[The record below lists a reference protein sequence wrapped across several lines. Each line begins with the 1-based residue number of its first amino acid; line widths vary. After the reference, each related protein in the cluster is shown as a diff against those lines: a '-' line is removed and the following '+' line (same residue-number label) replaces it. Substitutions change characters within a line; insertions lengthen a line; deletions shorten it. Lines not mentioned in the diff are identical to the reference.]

1 MSVFTVGTTEIIL
14 VNESDEETGS
24 GEKLWVHQ
32 QGLLHR
38 AFSVLIFND
47 NNDLLIHQRVFDKY
61 HSGGL
66 WTNTC
71 CGHPNVDEDIKI
83 AAERRLGEEMGF
95 TRNLDFL
102 YKFHYKTTFENQLT
116 ENEIDHVFTGVYN
129 DSFEVNPAEVLD
141 YKWVTIAGIMED
153 VASNPQNYTF
163 WFKQILNSEAFQ
175 DFVNVNQALS

>member
-1 MSVFTVGTTEIIL
+1 MSVDTTEIIL
-14 VNESDEETGS
+14 VNESDEAVGS

-47 NNDLLIHQRVFDKY
+47 NNELLVHQRVLGKY

-71 CGHPNVDEDIKI
+71 CGHPNVDEDIKA

-95 TRNLDFL
+95 TCNLDFL

-116 ENEIDHVFTGVYN
+116 ENEIDYVFTGVYN
-129 DSFEVNPAEVLD
+129 DTFEVNPDEVLD
-141 YKWVTIAGIMED
+141 YKWVTVTDIVEE
-153 VASNPQNYTF
+153 VANNQQDYTF
-163 WFKQILNSEAFQ
+163 WFKKILKSEAFQ
-175 DFVNVNQALS
+175 EFVAAKPILS

>member
-1 MSVFTVGTTEIIL
+1 MSVDTTEIIL
-14 VNESDEETGS
+14 VNESDEEVGS

-47 NNDLLIHQRVFDKY
+47 DNELLIHQRALDKY

-71 CGHPNVDEDIKI
+71 CGHPNVNEAIKT

-95 TRNLDFL
+95 TCDLDFL
-102 YKFHYKTTFENQLT
+102 YKFHYKTAFENQLT
-116 ENEIDHVFTGVYN
+116 ENEIDHVFTGTYN
-129 DSFEVNPAEVLD
+129 DFFEVNPAEVIA
-141 YKWVTIAGIMED
+141 YRWVRVADIIEEIAN
-153 VASNPQNYTF
+153 NPESFTF
-163 WFKQILNSEAFQ
+163 WFKKILKSQAFQ
-175 DFVNVNQALS
+175 AFVAENHVLS

>member
-1 MSVFTVGTTEIIL
+1 MSVDTTEIIV
-14 VNESDEETGS
+14 VNDIDEEVGS
-24 GEKLWVHQ
+24 GEKLRVHQ

-47 NNDLLIHQRVFDKY
+47 NNELLIHQRVFNKY

-71 CGHPNVDEDIKI
+71 CGHPNVNESIKT

-95 TRNLDFL
+95 TCNLDFL
-102 YKFHYKTTFENQLT
+102 YKFHYKTTFDNQLT

-129 DSFEVNPAEVLD
+129 NTFEVNPAEVLD
-141 YKWVTIAGIMED
+141 YKWVSVANIVEAIAN
-153 VASNPQNYTF
+153 NPQNYTF
-163 WFKQILNSEAFQ
+163 WFKKIIQSEAFQ
-175 DFVNVNQALS
+175 EFVATNHVLS

>member
-1 MSVFTVGTTEIIL
+1 MSVDTTEIIL
-14 VNESDEETGS
+14 VNESDEEVGS

-47 NNDLLIHQRVFDKY
+47 NHELLIHQRVLDKY

-71 CGHPNVDEDIKI
+71 CGHPNVDEEIQT

-95 TRNLDFL
+95 TADLDFL

-129 DSFEVNPAEVLD
+129 DTFEVNPAEVLD
-141 YKWVTIAGIMED
+141 YKWVAVAGIIEE
-153 VASNPQNYTF
+153 VANNPQEYTF
-163 WFKQILNSEAFQ
+163 WFKKILKSEAFLE
-175 DFVNVNQALS
+175 FVASKPVLS

>member
-1 MSVFTVGTTEIIL
+1 MSVDTTEIIL
-14 VNESDEETGS
+14 VNESDEEVGS

-47 NNDLLIHQRVFDKY
+47 NNELLIHQRTFDKY

-71 CGHPNVDEDIKI
+71 CGHPNVNEDIRA

-95 TRNLDFL
+95 TGDLDFL

-116 ENEIDHVFTGVYN
+116 ENEIDHVFTGAYN
-129 DSFEVNPAEVLD
+129 DSFEVNPDEVLA
-141 YKWVTIAGIMED
+141 YKWVTIADIMEE
-153 VASNPQNYTF
+153 VANNPQDYTF
-163 WFKQILNSEAFQ
+163 WFKKILKSEAFQ
-175 DFVNVNQALS
+175 EFVSANHVLT

>member
-1 MSVFTVGTTEIIL
+1 MSIDTTEIIL
-14 VNESDEETGS
+14 VNELDEETGS

-32 QGLLHR
+32 QALLHR

-47 NNDLLIHQRVFDKY
+47 SNELLIHQRVFNKY

-71 CGHPNVDEDIKI
+71 CGHPNVNEEIRA

-95 TRNLDFL
+95 SCKLDFL

-116 ENEIDHVFTGVYN
+116 ENEIDHVFTGIYN
-129 DSFEVNPAEVLD
+129 GSFEVNPAEVMD
-141 YKWVTIAGIMED
+141 YKWVRVAD
-153 VASNPQNYTF
+153 VLQDAAINPQQYTF
-163 WFKQILNSEAFQ
+163 WFKEILKNEAFQ
-175 DFVNVNQALS
+175 EFVNANHVLT

>member
-1 MSVFTVGTTEIIL
+1 MSIDTTEIIL
-14 VNESDEETGS
+14 VNESDEKIGS

-47 NNDLLIHQRVFDKY
+47 DNELLIHQRAFDKY

-71 CGHPNVDEDIKI
+71 CGHPNVNEETKV

-95 TRNLDFL
+95 TCHLDFL
-102 YKFHYKTTFENQLT
+102 YKFHYITTFENQLT
-116 ENEIDHVFTGVYN
+116 ENEIDHVFTGAYT
-129 DSFEVNPAEVLD
+129 DIFEVNPAEVID
-141 YKWVTIAGIMED
+141 YKWVKVADIMEE
-153 VASNPQNYTF
+153 VANNPQNYTF
-163 WFKQILNSEAFQ
+163 WFKKILESEAFQ
-175 DFVNVNQALS
+175 EFVAANHVLS